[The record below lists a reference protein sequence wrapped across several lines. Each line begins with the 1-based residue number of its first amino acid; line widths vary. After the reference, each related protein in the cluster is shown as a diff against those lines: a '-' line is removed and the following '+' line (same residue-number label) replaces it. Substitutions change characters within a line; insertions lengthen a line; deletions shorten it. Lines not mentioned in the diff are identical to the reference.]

1 MTIGEL
7 VFYYAC
13 IFSVLLLAMAVLL
26 LCRKSRSKMLPPQ
39 PDWRAMF
46 VRFKENVPGGE
57 FWLKIFIAAF
67 TALAVGVIIVVFV
80 LPYGTV
86 PALGALSVAV
96 AALIFFVPKLLA

>member
-1 MTIGEL
+1 MTIGEM
-7 VFYYAC
+7 VFYYAS
-13 IFSVLLLAMAVLL
+13 IFVVLLLAMTVLL
-26 LCRKSRSKMLPPQ
+26 LWKRSGSKMFPAQ

-46 VRFKENVPGGE
+46 ARSKEKVPGGE

-86 PALGALSVAV
+86 LALGALLATV
-96 AALIFFVPKLLA
+96 AALIFFMPKLLA

>member
-7 VFYYAC
+7 VFWYAC
-13 IFSVLLLAMAVLL
+13 VFLLLLLAMALL
-26 LCRKSRSKMLPPQ
+26 LLRERPGSKTSSPR

-46 VRFKENVPGGE
+46 VRFKEKVPRGD

-67 TALAVGVIIVVFV
+67 TALAAGVIIVVFV

-86 PALGALSVAV
+86 LGLGALLVTV